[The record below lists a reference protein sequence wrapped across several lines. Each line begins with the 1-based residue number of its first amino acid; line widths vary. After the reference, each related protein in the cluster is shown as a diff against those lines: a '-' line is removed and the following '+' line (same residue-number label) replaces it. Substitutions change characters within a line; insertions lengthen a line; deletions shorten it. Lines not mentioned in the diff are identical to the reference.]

1 MGICICCCCNK
12 KNTDCVENT
21 LIVFNSIE
29 IFFLIL
35 GMILIE
41 WKIASTICLALNLI
55 IFLLLICCLAIV
67 VIFKFFREYETI
79 YTKYRKLSYILAYLG
94 MSFSILCI
102 FLAII
107 SESLISEKIYQYDH
121 PCLYRLSNTNTTSR
135 LLTISNKTM
144 VDNDTIIKDICD
156 NNITDSKDVESIFWY
171 NKRSSPKDI
180 AMSYICSSIIEVL
193 SLIGAFFWYNDVRRI
208 KYCIKNKM
216 NENKGLI
223 KYGPLGGYLG
233 YNTGEYINNI
243 NNTSNQDKIN
253 IENDNKNE
261 EQMTMR
267 INKNRNMNLNLN
279 MKNNNNISQ
288 NNSTYDKNENKK
300 KTKRSNIYVEDDE
313 INKKEINNNEINNI
327 EIIHNESHISE
338 KKEEKKE
345 EKNDSLNSEF
355 FY

>member
-35 GMILIE
+35 GLILIE
-41 WKIASTICLALNLI
+41 WKIASNICLAINLI

-67 VIFKFFREYETI
+67 VIFKCFREYETI

-94 MSFSILCI
+94 MSFSLVCI
-102 FLAII
+102 FLTII

-121 PCLYRLSNTNTTSR
+121 PCLYRLSNTNTTNR
-135 LLTISNKTM
+135 LLTISNKTK

-156 NNITDSKDVESIFWY
+156 NNITDSKDVDSIFWY
-171 NKRSSPKDI
+171 NKRSAPKDI
-180 AMSYICSSIIEVL
+180 VMSYICSSIIEVL

-216 NENKGLI
+216 SENKGLI

-233 YNTGEYINNI
+233 YNKGEYTNNV
-243 NNTSNQDKIN
+243 NNTNNQGKIN
-253 IENDNKNE
+253 DENNNKNE
-261 EQMTMR
+261 EIITMK
-267 INKNRNMNLNLN
+267 INNGKNMSLNLNL
-279 MKNNNNISQ
+279 KNNNKNNISQ
-288 NNSTYDKNENKK
+288 NNSSYNRNENIKI
-300 KTKRSNIYVEDDE
+300 TERNINYAEDGE
-313 INKKEINNNEINNI
+313 IINNKKISN
-327 EIIHNESHISE
+327 NESHITE
-338 KKEEKKE
+338 KKEDKK
-345 EKNDSLNSEF
+345 DSFNSFNSDF